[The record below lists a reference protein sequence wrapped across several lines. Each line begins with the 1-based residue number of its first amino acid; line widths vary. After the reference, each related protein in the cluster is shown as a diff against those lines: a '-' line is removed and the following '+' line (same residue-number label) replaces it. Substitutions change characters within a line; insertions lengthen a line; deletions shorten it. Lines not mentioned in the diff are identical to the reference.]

1 MDRLNI
7 KNTNIFTSIFHLLTN
22 SETRLKFNFSRL
34 HTPNNKIYSK
44 KIFFKEQRIL
54 CFNSNT
60 E

>member
-44 KIFFKEQRIL
+44 KSFSRNRES
-54 CFNSNT
+54 CV
-60 E
+60 